1 MQDAQYSRPRGFEVR
16 HLNFDDED
24 QREMVRA
31 YKADTSPFHK
41 VDLQHVYA
49 VATGDDAEVLPM
61 LKAQITPWLDKQVF
75 AIIPPGAVEPLLYT
89 PASASMKR
97 WGDPAVLSADEKLD
111 RVLVPLVPKDAQV
124 KITMLE
130 KLIVDGETTEGEEQH
145 RSLRHELMMVCHAMQ
160 LPHASRADTMKAL
173 SAMIY
178 WPSAETDVE
187 KFCDTCEV
195 CLANRNPMTRLG
207 STMTSTR
214 RFGVMMIDKIVF
226 DDDLAG
232 IVGMPAALLMA
243 CPRIGDQQIRLCH
256 SMSAVEAARV
266 IWG

>member
-1 MQDAQYSRPRGFEVR
+1 M
-16 HLNFDDED
+16 
-24 QREMVRA
+24 RA

-49 VATGDDAEVLPM
+49 VATGDDAEILPM